1 MENNENNTNEEYI
14 TITVG
19 NTENSKEKAPKRR
32 KKAKDGKRT
41 ARIEKKDKKTKK
53 GNKKERKKWSKKKK
67 AIVISSIVLAIFLIL
82 GIVFGTYIYKA
93 DGNITEAVLNVATDV
108 LGNDDPIFVLV
119 LGVSEDIKTPLT
131 DTIILCGY
139 NPETQKAFMLSIPRD
154 TFVGDN
160 PNWASGYDKINAAY
174 QKDVNHTVAGVEK
187 LTGIEIDHWVVVRNT
202 VLPDIVDAIGEVEF
216 DVPIDMDYDDKTQNL
231 HIHLD
236 AGVQMIDGEEAE
248 QLLRFRHNNDGSSY
262 PSSYGDND
270 YGRMRTQRE
279 FIKAIANQLTQVGST
294 SNLKA
299 IAEAVFHNLQTD
311 MPFTKIAGYL
321 PYGLK
326 FNVENIRMEQLPG
339 SSAMINDLWFYK
351 SSASETKE
359 LMNELLTELGLD
371 EKEMKKSYNESKIV
385 KINTPASS
393 SSKTENTNTT
403 TSTSSTETTTQTQDS
418 DKNTQKTQNNE
429 TTSSTNKNTNTS
441 SDKTNTVKPSDDKVN
456 SGNKDTSSSDKNSS
470 SGNDNNSNNSGSSSN
485 SGSTSGSNNSGNSGA
500 TGGNSGTGTGSNSG
514 SDSSTGTNNSGS
526 SGDSSLSTGGTDSGN
541 SGGTSSTGGT
551 GETTTPT
558 PTPTPT
564 PEQTT
569 PAPETTTNPE
579 TTTAE

>member
-1 MENNENNTNEEYI
+1 MENNKDNTNEEYI

-19 NTENSKEKAPKRR
+19 NNEKSKDNAPKRR
-32 KKAKDGKRT
+32 KKPKNGKRT
-41 ARIEKKDKKTKK
+41 ARINK
-53 GNKKERKKWSKKKK
+53 NKKERKKWSKKKK
-67 AIVISSIVLAIFLIL
+67 TIVISSVILGIFLIL
-82 GIVFGTYIYKA
+82 GIVLGTYIYKA

-108 LGNDDPIFVLV
+108 LGNDDPIVLV

-160 PNWASGYDKINAAY
+160 PNRASGYDKINAAY

-187 LTGIEIDHWVVVRNT
+187 LTGIEIDHWVVVRNS

-279 FIKAIANQLTQVGST
+279 FIKAIANQLTQAGTT

-311 MPFTKIAGYL
+311 IPFTKIAGYL

-371 EKEMKKSYNESKIV
+371 EKEIKKSYNESKIV
-385 KINTPASS
+385 KINTPPSS
-393 SSKTENTNTT
+393 SSKKENVDTTEMPGTNKPQNTVKTPEKENTNN
-403 TSTSSTETTTQTQDS
+403 D
-418 DKNTQKTQNNE
+418 NNKT
-429 TTSSTNKNTNTS
+429 TNTVS
-441 SDKTNTVKPSDDKVN
+441 NKTNSDKTNTI
-456 SGNKDTSSSDKNSS
+456 TSDKE
-470 SGNDNNSNNSGSSSN
+470 NNSN
-485 SGSTSGSNNSGNSGA
+485 
-500 TGGNSGTGTGSNSG
+500 TGTA
-514 SDSSTGTNNSGS
+514 
-526 SGDSSLSTGGTDSGN
+526 
-541 SGGTSSTGGT
+541 
-551 GETTTPT
+551 EKPT
-558 PTPTPT
+558 PEPEKKPEINPAPKPEPTPEPEIKPEPESKPEPTPNPTPT
-564 PEQTT
+564 PEPEPT
-569 PAPETTTNPE
+569 PETTPVPE
-579 TTTAE
+579 EPAITPVPDTTDSGTSSV